1 MKKISL
7 LILSVLAFAWLMP
20 VQKVLAVDSTVSTSL
35 SHVQIVSPE
44 GTNQV
49 LADNEH
55 SAIITVTVKN
65 PAGVA
70 LVERLVKL
78 TPSAL
83 VTSLTPAQGY
93 TNGSGVIYFTVR
105 SITSSD
111 IQFTA
116 DVNGIVLNDKPTV
129 AFVGDVSATDS
140 TITLSKSTAIGDG
153 IDSVNVTVIAKDAAG
168 HLLEGKTAS
177 INVDAPAV
185 TISPRDA
192 ITNNKGQAVFAVK
205 SIQAQVVHVS
215 AVIDGIVIT
224 QQQSI
229 NFTAPQDTTVSAS
242 QSTVANSPPGT
253 MADNNQTATITVTAK
268 NSAGQIL
275 SGKSVSVSS
284 QFSGMTITPAQGV
297 TNQSGVFTFAV
308 KSTAAGTP
316 TFTIAVDNVVLA
328 HQPDVLFNAVADT
341 AVSASYSAVY
351 LSSPSDTTN
360 ITADNTHTGTITV
373 VARNAAGVALNGKTV
388 SLSSSF
394 TGMTI
399 TGSPATTND
408 DGVAT
413 FTIKSNTVGS
423 PTFTTVAGGV
433 TLSQQPTVNFV
444 NQISTDKSYMITT
457 GNSVPA
463 NYSDYNAVDVY
474 ILNADN
480 VPLSG
485 RVVALTGLVSGMSSN
500 LSQVTTDSQGKASFQ
515 VISSVPATAT
525 IGATAD
531 GVTINQQRSITFT
544 AVSAGTGSASSQYT
558 SFWPNYSSVYIG
570 TAVTFRA
577 YVADQSNHPL
587 VNKTV
592 SVSVN
597 NQGTNYNYTLTTDS
611 NGNASLGYSPTNSG
625 YVYANAT
632 VDGLSLP
639 QVSVQVLSSSNPT
652 NQTVSA
658 SQSSVSISPTTAI
671 IDSGEVVLNAYIRNS
686 SGQALSN
693 KTVQV
698 YASASMTATPSSVL
712 SDSNGYATFRLKF
725 HSAGSVTLSVVVDGV
740 TLSQKPAVTVS
751 MPYTGACMFAPGK
764 LIKLF
769 DDSNP
774 LSQEDTAVYY
784 YGKDCKRHP
793 FPNSQT
799 YFTWYGDFNSVQQ
812 VSLQTMSQ
820 IALGSNATY
829 RPGVRLVKFQT
840 LNKVYAVSKGGILK
854 WIISED
860 LAKVLY
866 GQGWSQLVHDIPDT
880 FYGNYVFGPAIYHN
894 YEYSRL
900 GEMDMTPT
908 IDDNM

>member
-1 MKKISL
+1 
-7 LILSVLAFAWLMP
+7 
-20 VQKVLAVDSTVSTSL
+20 
-35 SHVQIVSPE
+35 
-44 GTNQV
+44 
-49 LADNEH
+49 
-55 SAIITVTVKN
+55 
-65 PAGVA
+65 
-70 LVERLVKL
+70 
-78 TPSAL
+78 
-83 VTSLTPAQGY
+83 
-93 TNGSGVIYFTVR
+93 
-105 SITSSD
+105 
-111 IQFTA
+111 
-116 DVNGIVLNDKPTV
+116 
-129 AFVGDVSATDS
+129 
-140 TITLSKSTAIGDG
+140 
-153 IDSVNVTVIAKDAAG
+153 
-168 HLLEGKTAS
+168 
-177 INVDAPAV
+177 
-185 TISPRDA
+185 
-192 ITNNKGQAVFAVK
+192 
-205 SIQAQVVHVS
+205 
-215 AVIDGIVIT
+215 
-224 QQQSI
+224 
-229 NFTAPQDTTVSAS
+229 
-242 QSTVANSPPGT
+242 
-253 MADNNQTATITVTAK
+253 
-268 NSAGQIL
+268 
-275 SGKSVSVSS
+275 
-284 QFSGMTITPAQGV
+284 
-297 TNQSGVFTFAV
+297 
-308 KSTAAGTP
+308 
-316 TFTIAVDNVVLA
+316 
-328 HQPDVLFNAVADT
+328 
-341 AVSASYSAVY
+341 
-351 LSSPSDTTN
+351 
-360 ITADNTHTGTITV
+360 
-373 VARNAAGVALNGKTV
+373 
-388 SLSSSF
+388 
-394 TGMTI
+394 

-611 NGNASLGYSPTNSG
+611 NGDASLGYSPTNSG

-639 QVSVQVLSSSNPT
+639 QVSVQVFSSSNPT

-725 HSAGSVTLSVVVDGV
+725 HSAGSVTLSVVVDGD

-820 IALGSNATY
+820 IALGSNVTY

-866 GQGWSQLVHDIPDT
+866 GQGWSQLVHDIQDT